1 MRYACPDAPTM
12 VDARNDYWNPMDQ
25 YIGGI
30 EHAILHLLYAR
41 FWTKVMRDLGLV
53 RFDEPFTRLMTQGML
68 LNHIFF
74 RRTEKGGIDYFAPGD
89 VDVESDAE
97 GRIVGAKAKAD
108 GQGVQYGGIG
118 TMSKSKRNG
127 VDPQQLIAKF
137 GADTARLFVMFAGP
151 PEDTALWSD
160 AGVEG
165 AHRFLRRLWTYAHAR
180 SDALRQDAGACNWR
194 DAVAPV
200 KAARREIHVTLKQ
213 ANYDY
218 ERIQY
223 NTVVS
228 AGMKMLN
235 ALEAVPADAAGAGAL
250 AREGLSILLRVLHP
264 VVPHIT
270 WCLWND
276 LGFAAESGDLLDAP
290 WPQVDPA
297 ALAQDEIELMLQVN
311 GKLRGKLRVPAGA
324 DTAAIEAAARASAD
338 VARHAA
344 GAPLK
349 KVIIVPGRLVNVVV

>member
-1 MRYACPDAPTM
+1 
-12 VDARNDYWNPMDQ
+12 
-25 YIGGI
+25 
-30 EHAILHLLYAR
+30 
-41 FWTKVMRDLGLV
+41 
-53 RFDEPFTRLMTQGML
+53 MTQGML

-74 RRTEKGGIDYFAPGD
+74 RRTGKGGIDYFAPAD

-108 GQGVQYGGIG
+108 GQRVEYGGIG

-160 AGVEG
+160 TGVEG
-165 AHRFLRRLWTYAHAR
+165 AHRFLRRLWTYAHASAEAVR
-180 SDALRQDAGACNWR
+180 RNAGACDWR
-194 DAVAPV
+194 DAAAPV

-213 ANYDY
+213 ADYDY

-235 ALEAVPADAAGAGAL
+235 ALEAVPADATGAGAL
-250 AREGLSILLRVLHP
+250 AREGLSILLRALYP

-324 DTAAIEAAARASAD
+324 NQAAIEAAARASAE
-338 VARHAA
+338 VVRHAA